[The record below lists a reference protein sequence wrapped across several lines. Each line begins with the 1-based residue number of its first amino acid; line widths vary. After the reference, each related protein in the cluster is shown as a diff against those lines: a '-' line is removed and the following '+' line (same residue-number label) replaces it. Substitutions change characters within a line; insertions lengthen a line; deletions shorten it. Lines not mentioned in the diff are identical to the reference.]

1 MPVLLFLHIPRT
13 AGTTLNRVVRLKV
26 DSKREI
32 LVSAFRPSRNWHQFV
47 AHARSLPRERLS
59 RIRYFRGHFSFGIH
73 EHLPKPA
80 KYFTVLRDPVDRVL
94 SSYFFFIK
102 RLGSDDVTIEDFVR
116 KGREGDPRLHIGWT
130 DNVQVRMLAA
140 HAGEP
145 VHVPIGSCTT
155 DMLELAQERIASDLF
170 LLTGLTERF
179 DESILLLKNMLGWRN
194 AYYVP
199 FNIAKAPPHSHD
211 LPEGARDMI
220 HSYNGLDQQLYDF
233 ANGVLDEEVAKA
245 GPAFSRELET
255 FRSRNRVYAKMMRPI
270 FRELENVSRA
280 FKHS

>member
-32 LVSAFRPSRNWHQFV
+32 LVSAFRPSRSWQQFV
-47 AHARSLPRERLS
+47 AHARSLPPERLS

-80 KYFTVLRDPVDRVL
+80 RYITMLRDPVDRVL

-116 KGREGDPRLHIGWT
+116 KGREGDQRLHIGWT

-140 HAGEP
+140 HDGEP
-145 VHVPIGSCTT
+145 VRVPIGSCTT
-155 DMLELAQERIASDLF
+155 DMLELAKERIASDRF

-199 FNIAKAPPHSHD
+199 FNIANAPPLLRD
-211 LPEGARDMI
+211 LPDGARDMI
-220 HSYNGLDQQLYDF
+220 QSYNGLDRKLYDF
-233 ANGVLDEEVAKA
+233 ANGILDEEVANA
-245 GPAFSRELET
+245 GRMFSRELET
-255 FRSRNRVYAKMMRPI
+255 FRSRNRVYGRMMRPI
-270 FRELENVSRA
+270 FQGVEDLSRA
-280 FKHS
+280 LKHA